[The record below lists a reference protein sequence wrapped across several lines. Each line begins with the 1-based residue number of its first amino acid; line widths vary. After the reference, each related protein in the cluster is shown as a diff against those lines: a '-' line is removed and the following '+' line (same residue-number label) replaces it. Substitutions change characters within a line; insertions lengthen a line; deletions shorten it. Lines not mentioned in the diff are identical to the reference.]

1 MENNEPRATEEPVI
15 KLVPASLVKRFIN
28 YILDFLIFLSSVLF
42 LLNLEAPSHR
52 WAYNLLEKLA
62 KKPETIDFMDN
73 AIIWFV
79 FALYLSVME
88 TLLKGKTI
96 AKYITGTR
104 AVTADGLTV
113 KAQTAFTRGILRM
126 IPFEQFSAISVPS
139 RPWHDRWSNTFVVD
153 EAKSILPKE

>member
-1 MENNEPRATEEPVI
+1 MI
-15 KLVPASLVKRFIN
+15 KLVPANLLKRFAN
-28 YILDFLIFLSSVLF
+28 YLLDFFIFLMPIFF

-52 WAYNLLEKLA
+52 WAYNLLEKLT

-79 FALYLSVME
+79 FALYLSVIE

-104 AVTADGLTV
+104 AVTADGLPV
-113 KAQTAFTRGILRM
+113 NAQTAFTRGLLRM